1 MTRKI
6 VITGLFLILLFS
18 IDLGHQ
24 LQAAIVFTKAGS
36 PHLIISDLEITNQDT
51 ILVEAG
57 AILTLSSGVN
67 IVTNGVILM
76 NGTAEEPVS
85 ILPEN
90 EGIGWGTIEINSPGK
105 ISYIMHANIVDGII
119 LSDSCHMIL
128 EHVTLTNNQD
138 LSWEYSILFVK
149 NASASIV
156 NSSIYGSESCEG
168 LQMLNSESVLVKDCN
183 FSNIPDAV
191 ELINVNGA
199 VIRGNWFE
207 NIPDDAID
215 MNNCSNTIIDS
226 NTIIHAIDRGLELGS
241 ENFGNTENILVNRNV
256 IIDCNEGVI
265 FKENSSGQLNNN
277 TFYGNQTAVSCIE
290 NNKQQ
295 SGSYVKIQNCIFSA
309 SVHAD
314 LFHDA
319 NSEIEVSYSLSD
331 QFILSGESNLLLDPL
346 FVNTDDYNFKLT
358 EDSPCINSGNPALP
372 FDPDNTISDMGAF
385 YYNHDN
391 TSITE
396 PHDDFSLL
404 EIYPNP
410 FAGYFTIAH
419 PSQLS
424 KKISITLFDLKGQ
437 QIQVYVRDESTASRQ
452 LFDVYLLE
460 EIPSGTM
467 LICKISI
474 NNSFKSC
481 LMIHR

>member
-1 MTRKI
+1 MARQI
-6 VITGLFLILLFS
+6 IRTGLFLILLYS

-24 LQAAIVFTKAGS
+24 LQAAIVFTKAES
-36 PHLIISDLEITNQDT
+36 PHFIVSDLSITNQDT

-57 AILTLSSGVN
+57 AILILAAGVD

-85 ILPEN
+85 ILPEI
-90 EGIGWGTIEINSPGK
+90 EGIGWGIIEINSPGK
-105 ISYIMHANIVDGII
+105 TSYLTYTNIVDGII

-138 LSWEYSILFVK
+138 LSWEHSILFVK

-156 NSSIYGSESCEG
+156 NSSIFGNEGCEG
-168 LQMLNSESVLVKDCN
+168 LQILNSESVLVKDCY
-183 FSNIPDAV
+183 FSYIPDAV
-191 ELINVNGA
+191 EFINVNGA

-226 NTIIHAIDRGLELGS
+226 NTIIHVIDRGLELGS
-241 ENFGNTENILVNRNV
+241 ENFGNSENILVNRNV
-256 IIDCNEGVI
+256 IIGCNEGVI

-290 NNKQQ
+290 NNVQR
-295 SGSYVKIQNCIFSA
+295 SGSFAKIQNCIFSA

-319 NSEIEVSYSLSD
+319 NSGIEVNYSLSD
-331 QFILSGESNLLLDPL
+331 QFTLPGENNLLLDPL
-346 FVNTDDYNFKLT
+346 FINADDYNFKLT
-358 EDSPCINSGNPALP
+358 EDSPCINAGNPAWP

-385 YYNHDN
+385 YYNLDT
-391 TSITE
+391 TSVTE
-396 PHDDFSLL
+396 QNDDFGLL
-404 EIYPNP
+404 KIYPNP
-410 FAGYFTIAH
+410 FEDHFTISY
-419 PSQLS
+419 PYSNVNEL
-424 KKISITLFDLKGQ
+424 SITLFDLKGQ
-437 QIQVYVRDESTASRQ
+437 QIQVHILNKSTATGQ
-452 LFDVYLLE
+452 LFNVYP
-460 EIPSGTM
+460 IHKMPSGTM
-467 LICKISI
+467 LVCKISI
-474 NNSFKSC
+474 NNSFMSYP
-481 LMIHR
+481 MIHR